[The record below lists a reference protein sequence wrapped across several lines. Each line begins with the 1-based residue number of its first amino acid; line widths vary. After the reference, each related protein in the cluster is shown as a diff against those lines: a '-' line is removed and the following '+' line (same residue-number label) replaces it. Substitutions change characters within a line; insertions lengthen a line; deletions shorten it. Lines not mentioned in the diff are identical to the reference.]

1 MPRLAS
7 RPWVPAAAETRI
19 QALAT
24 AAAAANSDA
33 TEARILAVDVHA
45 ARAGGLPVWLVPGGA
60 SGREN
65 PLDAG
70 PDRALNDFGELADLL
85 PGASP

>member
-1 MPRLAS
+1 MAPRH
-7 RPWVPAAAETRI
+7 RPNAFMTDAQIFVQAARRAAIRWKETTD
-19 QALAT
+19 ALA
-24 AAAAANSDA
+24 
-33 TEARILAVDVHA
+33 HA